1 MDPFG
6 AIFYL
11 IGGPL
16 VLAVGWFGRLTRNWL
31 ILWGLIGAITCGS
44 FIMIG
49 LGAPSMDWGY
59 TSAIAGVWT
68 FFWAIGGFI
77 QVFRLLNAAPHK

>member
-16 VLAVGWFGRLTRNWL
+16 VLAIGWFGRLTRNWL
-31 ILWGLIGAITCGS
+31 ILWFIVGGLTCGALV
-44 FIMIG
+44 MMG
-49 LGAPSMDWGY
+49 LSAPSMDWGY
-59 TSAIAGVWT
+59 TIAIAGVWT
-68 FFWAIGGFI
+68 FFWCVGGAI
-77 QVFRLLNAAPHK
+77 QVYRLLTQASNP